1 MQRDSNNDTHQTEE
15 PFGVSKKNLEG
26 MIPAINK
33 GFLTFCKRKVN
44 ALGKKCNRRHMLPN
58 SQRLYNQDFSNP
70 NKTD

>member
-1 MQRDSNNDTHQTEE
+1 MQRDSNNDTHQTGE
-15 PFGVSKKNLEG
+15 PFGVSSKNLEG
-26 MIPAINK
+26 MIPVINK

-44 ALGKKCNRRHMLPN
+44 ALGKKCDRRHMLPN

>member
-15 PFGVSKKNLEG
+15 PFGVSSKNLEG
-26 MIPAINK
+26 MIPVINK

-44 ALGKKCNRRHMLPN
+44 ALGKKCDRRHMLPN

>member
-15 PFGVSKKNLEG
+15 PFGVSSKNLEG
-26 MIPAINK
+26 MIPVINK

-44 ALGKKCNRRHMLPN
+44 ALGKKCDRRHMLPN
-58 SQRLYNQDFSNP
+58 SQRLYNQDFSHP